1 MYAHREDVDRHVE
14 YRAWLDRVLRADSPY
29 GLADLVL
36 SGFLRIV
43 THPKVFATPTPLPRA
58 LAFCDG
64 LRSHPNATVLGP
76 GPRHWQIFTGL
87 CTDARV
93 RGNLFRTRTSP
104 RWRSSRAASG
114 SRPTATTAASP
125 ISASGIRSPSD
136 RYTVIGAGRSARRYS
151 TVYPS
156 RRGIASS
163 ASRSRSILAPAF
175 WVTSSSI
182 GRSKSSAP

>member
-93 RGNLFRTRTSP
+93 RGNLVP
-104 RWRSSRAASG
+104 DAYLAALAIESG
-114 SRPTATTAASP
+114 SE
-125 ISASGIRSPSD
+125 
-136 RYTVIGAGRSARRYS
+136 
-151 TVYPS
+151 
-156 RRGIASS
+156 
-163 ASRSRSILAPAF
+163 
-175 WVTSSSI
+175 WVTTD
-182 GRSKSSAP
+182 GDYRRFADLRVRHPLAE